1 MIKNKNIFYLYL
13 LIGGVFGIQSL
24 EGLPGS
30 ALSFYFKETLHL
42 NPSAMM
48 YISAIISLVWFVKF
62 IWGYLLDNVKTPK
75 FWMVTSILISLSTS
89 LYFGLNQV
97 IVLPLL
103 IGLLLFNSWAEAFR
117 STGAGGL
124 TCSEG
129 KRYANTGKL
138 QSIREGSQI
147 AITILTGV
155 AGGFIAQYTSY
166 HFGFLCL
173 IPFYLILLIIVCLYK
188 PAEKDA
194 TCSKTSFIDTVKSY
208 KEVFTNKQFLWICL
222 IVFLYNFN
230 PSFGTPL
237 FFKMRDTF
245 HFSKIFFG
253 ILDSL
258 SATTS
263 LIGVAFYF
271 KFSKKLNLKKWIR
284 NSIFIGAT
292 TSLSYL
298 YFTQY
303 TAVIYS
309 LIFSIVGSFIS
320 LIILDFMAQ
329 SSIKGKEA
337 VSFAV
342 LCSIT
347 NLSGTCSLLTGAWLF
362 PKVGLTILIILSAVT
377 SFICLPFLK
386 HLKLETINEN
396 I

>member
-1 MIKNKNIFYLYL
+1 MKNKNILWLYL
-13 LIGGVFGIQSL
+13 LIGSVFGLQAL

-30 ALSFYFKETLHL
+30 AISFYFKETLHL

-48 YISAIISLVWFVKF
+48 YISSIISLVWFVKF
-62 IWGYLLDNVKTPK
+62 IWGYLIDNVVSVK
-75 FWMVTSILISLSTS
+75 FWMILSILISLGTS

-103 IGLLLFNSWAEAFR
+103 VGLMLINGWAEALR

-129 KRYANTGKL
+129 KRYENTGKL

-147 AITILTGV
+147 VISILTGI
-155 AGGFIAQYTSY
+155 AGGAIAQYTSY

-173 IPFYLILLIIVCLYK
+173 IPFYLILLGIICLYK
-188 PAEKDA
+188 PVKKETQKLSIIN
-194 TCSKTSFIDTVKSY
+194 TIKSY

-237 FFKMRDTF
+237 WFKMRDTF
-245 HFSKIFFG
+245 HFSKLFFG

-258 SATTS
+258 TAITA
-263 LIGVAFYF
+263 LIGVVFYY
-271 KFSKKLNLKKWIR
+271 KFSKKINIKRWIK
-284 NSIFIGAT
+284 NSIFIGAL
-292 TSLSYL
+292 TSMAYL
-298 YFTQY
+298 YFTRY
-303 TAVIYS
+303 TAVIYP
-309 LIFSIVGSFIS
+309 LVFSIVGAFIS
-320 LIILDFMAQ
+320 LILLDFMAQ

-342 LCSIT
+342 LCSII
-347 NLSGTCSLLTGAWLF
+347 NLSGTCSLCRR
-362 PKVGLTILIILSAVT
+362 V
-377 SFICLPFLK
+377 
-386 HLKLETINEN
+386 
-396 I
+396 

>member
-1 MIKNKNIFYLYL
+1 MKNKNILYLYL
-13 LIGGVFGIQSL
+13 LVASVFGIQSL

-30 ALSFYFKETLHL
+30 AISFYFKETLHL

-62 IWGYLLDNVKTPK
+62 IWGYLLDNVASTK
-75 FWMVTSILISLSTS
+75 FWMVLSILISLGTS
-89 LYFGLNQV
+89 LYFGLNQT
-97 IVLPLL
+97 IILPLL
-103 IGLLLFNSWAEAFR
+103 IGLLLFNSWAEALR

-129 KRYANTGKL
+129 KCYNITGKL

-147 AITILTGV
+147 AVGNFTGV

-173 IPFYLILLIIVCLYK
+173 IPFYLVLLAVVLLYK
-188 PAEKDA
+188 PADKICVEKL
-194 TCSKTSFIDTVKSY
+194 SVLDTIKSY
-208 KEVFTNKQFLWICL
+208 KSVFANKQFLWICL

-245 HFSKIFFG
+245 HFSKLFFG
-253 ILDSL
+253 VLDSL
-258 SATTS
+258 SAVTA
-263 LIGVAFYF
+263 LLGVAFYF
-271 KFSKKLNLKKWIR
+271 KFSKQLNVKNWIR
-284 NSIFIGAT
+284 NAIFIGAS
-292 TSLSYL
+292 TSLAYL
-298 YFTQY
+298 YFTPY

-309 LIFSIVGSFIS
+309 LVFSIMGAFIS

-362 PKVGLTILIILSAVT
+362 PKIGLQPLIILSAVT
-377 SFICLPFLK
+377 SFVCLPFLR
-386 HLKLETINEN
+386 HLKFKGE
-396 I
+396 

>member
-1 MIKNKNIFYLYL
+1 MKNKNILYLYL

-30 ALSFYFKETLHL
+30 AISFYFKETLHL
-42 NPSAMM
+42 NASAMM

-62 IWGYLLDNVKTPK
+62 IWGYLLDNIATPK
-75 FWMVTSILISLSTS
+75 FWMILSVLISLGTS

-103 IGLLLFNSWAEAFR
+103 VGMMLFNSWAEALR

-129 KRYANTGKL
+129 KCYDNTGKL

-147 AITILTGV
+147 AIGILTGV
-155 AGGFIAQYTSY
+155 AGGAIAQYTSY

-173 IPFYLILLIIVCLYK
+173 IPFYLTLLLIVCLYK
-188 PAEKDA
+188 PTEKIR
-194 TCSKTSFIDTVKSY
+194 TKSSFVDTVKSY
-208 KEVFTNKQFLWICL
+208 KEVFMNKQFLWICL
-222 IVFLYNFN
+222 ILFLYNFN

-237 FFKMRDTF
+237 WFKMRDEF
-245 HFSKIFFG
+245 HFSKMFFG

-258 SATTS
+258 SATTA
-263 LIGVAFYF
+263 LLGVAFYF
-271 KFSKKLNLKKWIR
+271 KYSKKLDLKKWIR
-284 NSIFIGAT
+284 TSIFIGAS
-292 TSLSYL
+292 TSLAYL
-298 YFTQY
+298 YFTRY
-303 TAVIYS
+303 TAVVYS
-309 LIFSIVGSFIS
+309 LVFSVVGAFIS

-362 PKVGLTILIILSAVT
+362 PKIGLTILIILSAVT

-386 HLKLETINEN
+386 HIQLERANE
-396 I
+396 IV

>member
-1 MIKNKNIFYLYL
+1 MKNKNILYLYL

-30 ALSFYFKETLHL
+30 AISFYFKETLHL
-42 NPSAMM
+42 NASAMM

-62 IWGYLLDNVKTPK
+62 IWGYLLDNIATPK
-75 FWMVTSILISLSTS
+75 FWMVLSILISLGTS

-103 IGLLLFNSWAEAFR
+103 IGLLLFNSWAEALR

-129 KRYANTGKL
+129 KCYDNTGKL
-138 QSIREGSQI
+138 QSIREGSQTVI
-147 AITILTGV
+147 GILTGII
-155 AGGFIAQYTSY
+155 GGAIAQYYSY

-173 IPFYLILLIIVCLYK
+173 IPFYLILLIIVLRYK
-188 PAEKDA
+188 PVEKIR
-194 TCSKTSFIDTVKSY
+194 TKISFVDTVKSY

-222 IVFLYNFN
+222 ILFLYNFN

-237 FFKMRDTF
+237 FFKMRDEF
-245 HFSKIFFG
+245 HFSKLFFG

-258 SATTS
+258 SAITA
-263 LIGVAFYF
+263 LLGVVFYF
-271 KFSKKLNLKKWIR
+271 KFSKTLDLKKWIR
-284 NSIFIGAT
+284 ASIFIGAS
-292 TSLSYL
+292 TSLAYL
-298 YFTQY
+298 YFTRY
-303 TAVIYS
+303 TAVAYA
-309 LIFSIVGSFIS
+309 LVFSIVGSFIS

-362 PKVGLTILIILSAVT
+362 PRTGLTILIILSSAT
-377 SFICLPFLK
+377 SFLCLPFLSRLEIK
-386 HLKLETINEN
+386 HEM
-396 I
+396 

>member
-1 MIKNKNIFYLYL
+1 MKNKNILYLYL

-30 ALSFYFKETLHL
+30 AISFYFKETLHL
-42 NPSAMM
+42 NASAMM

-62 IWGYLLDNVKTPK
+62 IWGYLLDNIATPK
-75 FWMVTSILISLSTS
+75 FWMVLSILISLGTS

-103 IGLLLFNSWAEAFR
+103 IGLLLFNSWAEALR

-129 KRYANTGKL
+129 KCYDNTGKL
-138 QSIREGSQI
+138 QSIREGSQTVI
-147 AITILTGV
+147 GILTGII
-155 AGGFIAQYTSY
+155 GGAIAQYYSY

-173 IPFYLILLIIVCLYK
+173 IPFYLILLIIVLRYK
-188 PAEKDA
+188 PVEKIR
-194 TCSKTSFIDTVKSY
+194 TKISFVDTVKSY

-222 IVFLYNFN
+222 ILFLYNFN

-237 FFKMRDTF
+237 FFKMRDEI
-245 HFSKIFFG
+245 HFSKLFFG

-258 SATTS
+258 SAITA
-263 LIGVAFYF
+263 LLGVVFYF
-271 KFSKKLNLKKWIR
+271 KFSKTLDLKKWIR
-284 NSIFIGAT
+284 ASIFIGAS
-292 TSLSYL
+292 TSLAYL
-298 YFTQY
+298 YFTRY
-303 TAVIYS
+303 TAVAYA
-309 LIFSIVGSFIS
+309 LVFSIVGSFIS

-362 PKVGLTILIILSAVT
+362 PRTGLTILIILSSAT
-377 SFICLPFLK
+377 SFLCLPFLSRLEIK
-386 HLKLETINEN
+386 HEM
-396 I
+396 